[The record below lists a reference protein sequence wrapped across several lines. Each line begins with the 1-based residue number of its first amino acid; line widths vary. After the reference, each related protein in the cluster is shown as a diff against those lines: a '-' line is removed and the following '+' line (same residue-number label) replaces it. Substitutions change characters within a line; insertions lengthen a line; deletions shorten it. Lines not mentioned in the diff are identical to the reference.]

1 MQNTKLCLVSALGGA
16 LVALVATQLAS
27 LPALYAQPAPRAP
40 RTERVAGPV
49 RPDQAVRTDQVPF
62 ARNPAP
68 PTDDLSEFTPEER
81 TNITV
86 YERVN
91 RSVVN
96 ISTKG
101 VDSQNFLLWEV
112 PSEGA
117 GSGTIVDSAGHIL
130 TNFHVVEGARK
141 IDVTL
146 FNAETL
152 PARIVGGDAG
162 TDVAIIKIDAPPELL
177 SPVAF
182 GDSTRLRV
190 GQRAFAIGNPFGLE
204 RTLTTGVISSLN
216 RELPGRNHR
225 KLRSIIQIDAA
236 INPGNS
242 GGPLLDSHGRLI
254 GMNTAIA
261 SRTGQSSGV
270 GFAIPISTIARIVP
284 QLIGTGH
291 VTRPEVGI
299 VRVYQTDKGLLINLL
314 SPGGP
319 AERAGLQG
327 PKVTRKRRGPL
338 TYETVDL
345 KAADLIVAVD
355 GTETLTADDF
365 LSQIESKRPGDT
377 VVIRVIRDGSP
388 KEFPVQLE
396 QSEG

>member
-1 MQNTKLCLVSALGGA
+1 MRTNTKLCLASALGGA
-16 LVALVATQLAS
+16 ILTLAGTQLLT
-27 LPALYAQPAPRAP
+27 LPALHAQPTLRAP
-40 RTERVAGPV
+40 RSDRVAGPV
-49 RPDQAVRTDQVPF
+49 RTDQTPF
-62 ARNPAP
+62 SRALAP
-68 PTDDLSEFTPEER
+68 PVDDLSEFTPEER

-117 GSGTIVDSAGHIL
+117 GSGTIVDTAGHIL

-146 FNAETL
+146 FNAETF
-152 PARIVGGDAG
+152 PARIVGGDTS

-177 SPVAF
+177 APVAF

-204 RTLTTGVISSLN
+204 RTLTTGVVSSLN

-242 GGPLLDSHGRLI
+242 GGPLLDSRGRLI

-284 QLIGTGH
+284 QLISTGH

-314 SPGGP
+314 APNGP

-327 PKVTRKRRGPL
+327 PKVTRRRRGPL

-355 GTETLTADDF
+355 GVETLTADDF

-377 VVIRVIRDGSP
+377 VVIRVLREGAP
-388 KEFPVQLE
+388 LEFPVQLE
-396 QSEG
+396 ESEG